1 MFDRFSVLHQ
11 SRRLYLMFSSILI
24 INLVGFFFPIFLF
37 IGDAELSAISFVNL
51 SYYWLFLIL
60 YFIIFFFG
68 SLQYLGG
75 NKPRSKYWF
84 DVLLIVLI
92 SQFLAI
98 LYRYW
103 NLVSFFN
110 SNPYDDVNVIFGP
123 YVILLGILILA
134 SGYIRYNYRGIER
147 RSSVFYY

>member
-1 MFDRFSVLHQ
+1 MFDRFSLLHQ
-11 SRRLYLMFSSILI
+11 SRRLYLFFITILFVNVI
-24 INLVGFFFPIFLF
+24 GFFFPIFLF
-37 IGDAELSAISFVNL
+37 NGDAQLNSISFIDL
-51 SYYWLFLIL
+51 SYYWLFFVL
-60 YFIIFFFG
+60 YFMIFAFG

-92 SQFLAI
+92 SQFLGI

-110 SNPYDDVNVIFGP
+110 NNPYDDVSVIFGP
-123 YVILLGILILA
+123 YVILLLVLIVA
-134 SGYIRYNYRGIER
+134 SIYIRYNYRGIER